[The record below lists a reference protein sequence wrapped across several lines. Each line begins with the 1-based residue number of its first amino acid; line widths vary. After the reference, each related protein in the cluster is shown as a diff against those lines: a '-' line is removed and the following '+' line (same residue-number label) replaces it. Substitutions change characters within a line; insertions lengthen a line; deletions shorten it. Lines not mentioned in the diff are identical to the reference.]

1 MSDTPFNA
9 LAEAFDRIV
18 ALPVEARA
26 DALAA
31 LPEGLREEV
40 RRLLLADTQ
49 PDDPLQAVL
58 EDLGDALQRARAPGA
73 RLGPWRVLRE
83 LGAGGMGTVLLA
95 ERAEA
100 PFEQR
105 AAIKLIRGFPTED
118 SRRRLRQERRIL
130 AQLDHPC
137 IARLLDGGETADGQ
151 PWVAL
156 EYVEGLGLMAHITQS
171 APTLAQRLA
180 LFDRIA
186 QAVAHAHQQLVIH
199 RDLKPG
205 NVLVRADGEP
215 KLLDFGVA
223 KLIELGDDSARRET
237 STRVWTEGYASPE
250 QREGRAVT
258 TASDVYALGVMLRDL
273 LEGDAGARQHGG
285 FPALPIDAE
294 LRGVIAMACADVP
307 SQRYPTVEALRD
319 ELTRYQEGRPLRA
332 AADTGLYRLR
342 KFLQRHRLPVG
353 LGALAVLLLAGN
365 VVWLQHERAEAVAAR
380 LAAEHA
386 NATRGLQYRFLAGVL
401 QGAAGRRED
410 GSPLLATDLLDRM
423 RDRLETEAAG
433 DPLARTE
440 LESLL
445 ASAYL
450 NAGRWADA
458 KPLFI
463 ASAEH
468 GEQLKDASDT
478 AYSLREAARMAIEL
492 GEFAEAGRLLD
503 RAQALLGEAP
513 YDAGAANAAIR
524 IGLTRIELFKRTQ
537 DPRLDAQIERTAQ
550 QARAW
555 LPESHF
561 LRALVLGEQAA
572 RMENRGEYAQLATL
586 RREVLAVAQATPNVY
601 PGDVRAQRFNLARA
615 LEFTGDLDGAEAELA
630 LLESELARTVAGI
643 RQSEHVQLR
652 MRRASLALA
661 RCLPAQARSLLDEAR
676 TLAGQLD
683 LQASPAD
690 LLLAARIALALGES
704 ERAQTLFSE
713 TLAMPIS
720 PEFRSRVE
728 VARHAAPGGCPP
740 AP

>member
-1 MSDTPFNA
+1 MSATPFNA

-26 DALAA
+26 AALSA
-31 LPEGLREEV
+31 LPEGLRGEV
-40 RRLLLADTQ
+40 ERLLRADTH
-49 PDDPLQAVL
+49 PEDPLQTVL
-58 EDLGDALQRARAPGA
+58 AGFGDALLRARAPGA
-73 RLGPWRVLRE
+73 QLGPWRILRE

-118 SRRRLRQERRIL
+118 SRKRLRQERRIL
-130 AQLDHPC
+130 AQLDHPG
-137 IARLLDGGETADGQ
+137 IARLIDGGETTDGQ

-156 EYVEGLGLMAHITQS
+156 EYVEGQPLLAHVARHALS
-171 APTLAQRLA
+171 LAQRLA

-223 KLIELGDDSARRET
+223 KLIELGEDSARRDA

-250 QREGRAVT
+250 QREGRAVS
-258 TASDVYALGVMLRDL
+258 TASDVFALGVMLREL
-273 LEGDAGARQHGG
+273 LEGDAAARQRGD

-294 LRGVIAMACADVP
+294 LRGVIAMARADAP
-307 SQRYPTVEALRD
+307 AQRYPTVDALRE
-319 ELTRYQEGRPLRA
+319 ELARYAEGRPLRA
-332 AADTGLYRLR
+332 APDTRLYRLR
-342 KFLQRHRLPVG
+342 KFLGRHRLPVA
-353 LGALAVLLLAGN
+353 LGAGALLLLTGG
-365 VVWLQHERAEAVAAR
+365 VIWLQHERAAAVAAR
-380 LAAEHA
+380 LEAERA
-386 NATRGLQYRFLAGVL
+386 NATRSLQYRFLAGVL

-423 RDRLETEAAG
+423 RDRLEAEAGG
-433 DPLARTE
+433 DRLARAE
-440 LESLL
+440 LEFLL
-445 ASAYL
+445 ASSYL
-450 NAGRWADA
+450 NAGRWAEA

-468 GEQLKDASDT
+468 GEGLRDVSDN
-478 AYSLREAARMAIEL
+478 AYSLREAARMALQL
-492 GEFAEAGRLLD
+492 GRWEEAGVLLD
-503 RAQALLGEAP
+503 RAQAQLGPGP
-513 YDAGAANAAIR
+513 YTESAATAAIR
-524 IGLTRIELFKRTQ
+524 IGLTRIELFKRSQ

-555 LPESHF
+555 LPESHL

-572 RMENRGEYAQLATL
+572 RIESRGEYARLVAL
-586 RREVLAVAQATPNVY
+586 RREVLAAVEASPDVY

-615 LEFTGDLDGAEAELA
+615 LELAGDPEGAEAELA
-630 LLESELARTVAGI
+630 RIESELAQAAAGI
-643 RQSEHVQLR
+643 RQIEHVHLR
-652 MRRASLALA
+652 MQRASLALA
-661 RCLPAQARSLLDEAR
+661 RCLPDEAR
-676 TLAGQLD
+676 ALQTEARGLAEQLG
-683 LQASPAD
+683 LTPSPAD

-704 ERAQTLFSE
+704 ERARALFDE
-713 TLAMPIS
+713 TLTMPIS

-728 VARHAAPGGCPP
+728 AARSLAPGHCAAAP
-740 AP
+740 